1 MNSPDYYTPE
11 EAEQALR
18 ARGNRAPS
26 AELIRLQAKQRPE
39 LLGFPAAVI
48 GANVYIPRKSFDAF
62 WGISDNE
69 KAAAG

>member
-11 EAEQALR
+11 EAEQRLR
-18 ARGNRAPS
+18 ERGNRAPT
-26 AELIRLQAKQRPE
+26 AELIRLQAKTRPE

-48 GANVYIPRKSFDAF
+48 GTNVYIPRKSFDAF
-62 WGISDNE
+62 WGIENK